1 MLLLSTGVTRSP
13 GTGVAVLAAALI
25 TPPVAARFDDGAQGG
40 GNRRSGAFIG
50 GLGSCGPGDGLV
62 FGDCAIAAVI
72 HPKLISA
79 RTRAR
84 VIVALPSVFP

>member
-1 MLLLSTGVTRSP
+1 
-13 GTGVAVLAAALI
+13 VLAAGLI
-25 TPPVAARFDDGAQGG
+25 TPPVAARFGAGAQGG

-50 GLGSCGPGDGLV
+50 GLGLCGPGDGLV
-62 FGDCAIAAVI
+62 FGDCAMAAVI

-84 VIVALPSVFP
+84 FMTPSFSFPLPIGRKRIP